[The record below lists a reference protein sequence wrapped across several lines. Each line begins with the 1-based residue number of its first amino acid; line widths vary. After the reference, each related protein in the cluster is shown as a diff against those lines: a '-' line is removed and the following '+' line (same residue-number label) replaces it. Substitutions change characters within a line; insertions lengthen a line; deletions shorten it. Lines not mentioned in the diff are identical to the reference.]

1 MGAPLSG
8 LRVVDLTNTLMGP
21 YATQMLADLGADVIK
36 VEPPTGDPV
45 RGIGPARHSGMGA
58 IFLQA
63 NRGKRSI
70 VLDLKQ
76 PDGIAALLRI
86 AAQCDLFV
94 YNLRPAAMERLGL
107 SHARLAALNPSIV
120 YAGLLGFGQDGPN
133 AARPAYDDLIQGMAA
148 IPSLFVSSGSTAR
161 YVPLAMADR
170 VVGLYAVNAIMA
182 ALWHRER
189 TGEGQCVEVP
199 MFETLAGFVLADHMG
214 GHLFE
219 PAEGPIGYG
228 RLLSPDRRPYPTRD
242 GHVCALIYNDR
253 QWQRFFAAIGRPEV
267 FTTDPRFATIT
278 SRTRHIDEI
287 YAMVRDI
294 LCERTTAECLALL
307 EAAEIPVAPLATI
320 ESLIEDPHLS
330 AKGFFVNVQ
339 HPSEGALR
347 MPGIPAQFSQSPASL
362 GRPAPQLGEQSRE
375 ILAEAGYD
383 HGSIERLFAGGITA
397 QAGSSVTA

>member
-1 MGAPLSG
+1 MGAPLDG

-36 VEPPTGDPV
+36 VEPPEGDPV
-45 RGIGPARHSGMGA
+45 RGIGPARHPGMGP

-76 PDGIAALLRI
+76 PGGIAALLQI
-86 AAQCDLFV
+86 ASRSDLFV
-94 YNLRPAAMERLGL
+94 SNLRPAALERLGV
-107 SHARLAALNPSIV
+107 SYVRLAEINPRIV
-120 YAGLLGFGQDGPN
+120 YAALLGFGQDGPY
-133 AARPAYDDLIQGMAA
+133 ATRPAYDDLIQGMAA
-148 IPSLFVSSGSTAR
+148 IPSLFVASGSPAR

-189 TGEGQCVEVP
+189 TGEGQQVDVP

-214 GHLFE
+214 GRLFE
-219 PAEGPIGYG
+219 PAEGPVGYG
-228 RLLSPDRRPYPTRD
+228 RLLSKDRRPYPTRD

-253 QWQRFFAAIGRPEV
+253 QWQRFFAAIGRPEI
-267 FTTDPRFATIT
+267 FITDPRFATIT

-287 YAMVRDI
+287 YAMVGEI
-294 LCERTTAECLALL
+294 LSKRTTAECLALL
-307 EAAEIPVAPLATI
+307 EAAEIPVAPLATVD
-320 ESLIEDPHLS
+320 ELIDDPHLA
-330 AKGFFVNVQ
+330 AKGFYVETQ
-339 HPSEGALR
+339 HPSEGMLR
-347 MPGIPAQFSQSPASL
+347 MPGIAAQFSLTSSTL
-362 GRPAPQLGEQSRE
+362 GRPAPLLGEQSRE

-383 HGSIERLFAGGITA
+383 GDAIDRLFADRITA
-397 QAGSSVTA
+397 QSAAS